1 MREQMFCNRLDNV
14 IERGNIYST
23 YMANEGWTMDDYL
36 GAGQPASTAKI
47 TATTK
52 DGNKVASCT
61 VVVTNNVTGITIKT
75 APTKVIY
82 NKGESLNLT
91 GGKITITRQSG
102 EKQDIYITSSMVSG
116 YDSSKTG
123 KQTITVT
130 VFIK

>member
-1 MREQMFCNRLDNV
+1 MLFRFLV
-14 IERGNIYST
+14 IQKCLR
-23 YMANEGWTMDDYL
+23 
-36 GAGQPASTAKI
+36 P
-47 TATTK
+47 
-52 DGNKVASCT
+52 
-61 VVVTNNVTGITIKT
+61 GITIKT

-102 EKQDIYITSSMVSG
+102 EKQDVYITSSMVSG

-123 KQTITVT
+123 KQTIIVT

>member
-1 MREQMFCNRLDNV
+1 M
-14 IERGNIYST
+14 
-23 YMANEGWTMDDYL
+23 
-36 GAGQPASTAKI
+36 
-47 TATTK
+47 
-52 DGNKVASCT
+52 
-61 VVVTNNVTGITIKT
+61 
-75 APTKVIY
+75 IY